1 MVLEGRKR
9 SKEIRPAFLFLC
21 LLFLPARA
29 VAAPG
34 EWMERTTLRARTG
47 PGVSAL
53 RDNETDRRDRSE
65 NAGLRLPGDQ
75 VGDHPALR
83 AKGNDSGAAQQAQ
96 ALPFV
101 GRKEVHLGKNGP
113 QA

>member
-1 MVLEGRKR
+1 
-9 SKEIRPAFLFLC
+9 
-21 LLFLPARA
+21 
-29 VAAPG
+29 
-34 EWMERTTLRARTG
+34 MERTTLRARTG

-75 VGDHPALR
+75 VGDRPALR